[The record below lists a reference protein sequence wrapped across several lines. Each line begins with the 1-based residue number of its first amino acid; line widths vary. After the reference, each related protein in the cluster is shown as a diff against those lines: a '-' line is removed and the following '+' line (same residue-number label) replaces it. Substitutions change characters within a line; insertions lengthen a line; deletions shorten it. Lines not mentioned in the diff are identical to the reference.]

1 MICGCK
7 LAAMEKQLQSRVI
20 VMSEL
25 QKIVL
30 GLLGTTHPE
39 IERARRASLE
49 NATPAAPRR
58 QSHNKSTLRALGRA
72 LKFAFAALVAGSR
85 AIPLGDNGCVTRELG
100 IYGARLKR

>member
-1 MICGCK
+1 MSDGCK
-7 LAAMEKQLQSRVI
+7 LTAMDRPLQSKVT

-39 IERARRASLE
+39 IERARRASRE
-49 NATPAAPRR
+49 KAAPAAPRR
-58 QSHNKSTLRALGRA
+58 RSRNKPALRALGRA

-100 IYGARLKR
+100 IYGARLRR